1 MTDPQRSI
9 QHSLSAVSGDQ
20 VEEGLRAAIYA
31 RTSSASQA
39 FGYSIDGQVR
49 RCWDRCQQM
58 GWTVSHVY
66 CDEAV
71 SGKDTDRPMFQELL
85 SYAEAGAFDV
95 VVFWKLDRFSRS
107 LMHAVQLE
115 KEFREWGVALHS
127 ITENIDTTTPTGR
140 FNFRN
145 ISSASEFERELNQQR
160 SKMGMTELAMERK
173 WPNDHPPLGYQK
185 CEDDTLEI
193 DSEEADLV
201 KSIFTRYLE
210 LRSMPELA
218 SELNQDGIST
228 AKGKEWSARAVS
240 GVLRNQLYIGQY
252 NVADVEAYVS
262 EYQIIDE
269 SLFDRVT
276 SVRTRFTSEEK
287 TERESMSKTR
297 KEEQVMRV
305 VDQFREYA
313 TQSLQAN
320 SSE

>member
-1 MTDPQRSI
+1 
-9 QHSLSAVSGDQ
+9 
-20 VEEGLRAAIYA
+20 
-31 RTSSASQA
+31 
-39 FGYSIDGQVR
+39 
-49 RCWDRCQQM
+49 
-58 GWTVSHVY
+58 
-66 CDEAV
+66 
-71 SGKDTDRPMFQELL
+71 
-85 SYAEAGAFDV
+85 
-95 VVFWKLDRFSRS
+95 
-107 LMHAVQLE
+107 
-115 KEFREWGVALHS
+115 VALHS

>member
-115 KEFREWGVALHS
+115 KEFRE
-127 ITENIDTTTPTGR
+127 
-140 FNFRN
+140 
-145 ISSASEFERELNQQR
+145 
-160 SKMGMTELAMERK
+160 
-173 WPNDHPPLGYQK
+173 
-185 CEDDTLEI
+185 
-193 DSEEADLV
+193 
-201 KSIFTRYLE
+201 
-210 LRSMPELA
+210 
-218 SELNQDGIST
+218 
-228 AKGKEWSARAVS
+228 
-240 GVLRNQLYIGQY
+240 
-252 NVADVEAYVS
+252 
-262 EYQIIDE
+262 
-269 SLFDRVT
+269 
-276 SVRTRFTSEEK
+276 
-287 TERESMSKTR
+287 
-297 KEEQVMRV
+297 
-305 VDQFREYA
+305 
-313 TQSLQAN
+313 
-320 SSE
+320 